1 MTMTFF
7 DSIKAVLSN
16 YAGFTG
22 RAARPEFWWFQLF
35 SIIVSAIFSTL
46 SGGNNTSFFGIL
58 GTVVSIAILVP
69 SLAVG
74 VRRLHDIGRSGWY
87 LLFAFIPL
95 AGIIILIVWF
105 ARVGDPSDNAFGTSP
120 TSAVP
125 PTNTV
130 SS

>member
-7 DSIKAVLSN
+7 ESIKAVLSN

-22 RAARPEFWWFQLF
+22 RAGRPEFWWFQLF

-95 AGIIILIVWF
+95 VGIIILIVWF

>member
-1 MTMTFF
+1 M
-7 DSIKAVLSN
+7 
-16 YAGFTG
+16 
-22 RAARPEFWWFQLF
+22 
-35 SIIVSAIFSTL
+35 SAIFSTL

-95 AGIIILIVWF
+95 VGIIILIVWF